1 MIVKA
6 NLRSGGSR
14 LIAAAITIIVSVAFV
29 VAVMGVLASFQ
40 SSMRAELAAQ
50 YSGADLVVKHVH
62 GGPVEAKKQKAIE
75 NTAGVKETQRIDRS
89 FTTFPSGGFAE
100 VTVWPKNSEIEVES
114 GRAPSK
120 PNEILFDTQVAKEEN
135 KKIGD
140 QVELTVPLGPD
151 PEQSKVTFTITG
163 IGHMPESALQVT
175 NAGAAKLAPEFD
187 HLRILTDKSAD
198 VSTIQSAVAKTLAGS
213 ADVKTNDFGAKVGG
227 DYTVSTEDQLVQE
240 GLKDLTGDS
249 NTIVAFIAAFIVV
262 ALFVAVLVISNTFQ
276 VLVAS
281 RLRSLALLRAV
292 GATRSQLRNAT
303 LAEGALLGLI
313 SSIIGVLVGW
323 GASLLLSIA
332 LRAFVQQTFQT
343 APLPI
348 LAVVTGVAVG
358 VCVTV
363 AASFIPALK
372 ATRVSPIDAL
382 APADIPAPAS
392 RFPWVRLV
400 IGSLLTAL
408 GLLGIAV
415 GTASSDMMFTLPG
428 AFAAFCGVL
437 VLSRV
442 FVPPLVELTGRI
454 GEKVFRSPTLG
465 LVARNVKLAPRRTAS
480 TTAAL
485 LVGVTLVATIFMG
498 AQTTRTTIDAELSEF
513 APIDFVAYSSSDKT
527 VKTLENS
534 KIVKDVNTLPGTRA
548 KTSVPL
554 GHNPDDPDSKETL
567 VIGVEN
573 KKYSVPRSTD
583 LLPPP
588 GVMYV
593 GIDTD
598 VDEYK
603 GKEITLHAGKK
614 KVQLTLKVHEAVPSG
629 TTLANADDVAALG
642 LKESEGQTWVRLA
655 DDVSVSQVMTLRS
668 DLEKADVAADGEG
681 AISRAG
687 FAEVIT
693 IMMGIVLGLLGAS
706 IIISIVGVG
715 NTLSLA
721 TIERKRETALL
732 RTLGLPRWA
741 AAGMV
746 AAEATLMAIVS
757 IVVGT
762 ALGILFGWAA
772 VKSLL
777 SAEKITVVA
786 DIPWLMFGLVAVVT
800 VLAALIASLL
810 PALAASRTQPAQGVA
825 QR

>member
-1 MIVKA
+1 
-6 NLRSGGSR
+6 
-14 LIAAAITIIVSVAFV
+14 
-29 VAVMGVLASFQ
+29 
-40 SSMRAELAAQ
+40 
-50 YSGADLVVKHVH
+50 
-62 GGPVEAKKQKAIE
+62 
-75 NTAGVKETQRIDRS
+75 
-89 FTTFPSGGFAE
+89 
-100 VTVWPKNSEIEVES
+100 
-114 GRAPSK
+114 
-120 PNEILFDTQVAKEEN
+120 
-135 KKIGD
+135 
-140 QVELTVPLGPD
+140 
-151 PEQSKVTFTITG
+151 
-163 IGHMPESALQVT
+163 
-175 NAGAAKLAPEFD
+175 
-187 HLRILTDKSAD
+187 
-198 VSTIQSAVAKTLAGS
+198 
-213 ADVKTNDFGAKVGG
+213 
-227 DYTVSTEDQLVQE
+227 
-240 GLKDLTGDS
+240 
-249 NTIVAFIAAFIVV
+249 
-262 ALFVAVLVISNTFQ
+262 
-276 VLVAS
+276 
-281 RLRSLALLRAV
+281 
-292 GATRSQLRNAT
+292 
-303 LAEGALLGLI
+303 
-313 SSIIGVLVGW
+313 
-323 GASLLLSIA
+323 
-332 LRAFVQQTFQT
+332 
-343 APLPI
+343 
-348 LAVVTGVAVG
+348 
-358 VCVTV
+358 
-363 AASFIPALK
+363 
-372 ATRVSPIDAL
+372 
-382 APADIPAPAS
+382 
-392 RFPWVRLV
+392 
-400 IGSLLTAL
+400 
-408 GLLGIAV
+408 
-415 GTASSDMMFTLPG
+415 MMFTLPG

-485 LVGVTLVATIFMG
+485 LIGVTLVATIFMG

-554 GHNPDDPDSKETL
+554 GHNPDSKETL

-588 GVMYV
+588 GELYIGV
-593 GIDTD
+593 DTD
-598 VDEYK
+598 VEEYK

-614 KVQLTLKVHEAVPSG
+614 KVQLTLKVHNAVPSG

-655 DDVSVSQVMTLRS
+655 DDVSVSQVSTLRS

-681 AISRAG
+681 AVKRAE
-687 FAEVIT
+687 FAETLT

-706 IIISIVGVG
+706 VIISIVGVG

-762 ALGILFGWAA
+762 ALGILFGWAS

-777 SAEKITVVA
+777 TSDSITVVA

>member
-40 SSMRAELAAQ
+40 STMRAQLAAQ
-50 YSGADLVVKHVH
+50 YSGADLVVKHSSE
-62 GGPVEAKKQKAIE
+62 GPLEKKKQKAIE
-75 NTAGVKETQRIDRS
+75 NTAGVKETQRIERS
-89 FTTFPSGGFAE
+89 FATFASRGVAM
-100 VTVWPKNSEIEVES
+100 VTVWPKNSEIKVDS

-120 PNEILFDTQVAKEEN
+120 PNEILFDTEVAKEEN

-140 QVELTVPLGPD
+140 QVELTFPFVSD
-151 PEQSKVTFTITG
+151 PEKSKVTFTITG

-175 NAGAAKLAPEFD
+175 NASAAKLAPEFD
-187 HLRILTDKSAD
+187 HLRIQTDKSAD
-198 VSTIQSAVAKTLAGS
+198 VSTVQSAVAKTLAGS

-240 GLKDLTGDS
+240 GIENLTGNS
-249 NTIVAFIAAFIVV
+249 KTIVAFITAFIVV
-262 ALFVAVLVISNTFQ
+262 AFFVAVLVISNTFQ

-281 RLRSLALLRAV
+281 RIRSLALLRAV

-332 LRAFVQQTFQT
+332 LRAFMQSTFQT

-348 LAVVTGVAVG
+348 LGVVTGVAVG

-382 APADIPAPAS
+382 APADIPAPAT

-400 IGSLLTAL
+400 IGALLTAL

-415 GTASSDMMFTLPG
+415 GAVSSDMMFTLPG

-485 LVGVTLVATIFMG
+485 LIGVTLVATIFMG

-554 GHNPDDPDSKETL
+554 GHNPDSKETL

-588 GVMYV
+588 GELYIGV
-593 GIDTD
+593 DTD
-598 VDEYK
+598 VEEYK

-614 KVQLTLKVHEAVPSG
+614 KVQLTLKVHNAVPSG

-655 DDVSVSQVMTLRS
+655 DDVSVSQVSTLRS

-681 AISRAG
+681 AVKRAE
-687 FAEVIT
+687 FAETLT

-706 IIISIVGVG
+706 VIISIVGVG

-762 ALGILFGWAA
+762 ALGILFGWAS

-777 SAEKITVVA
+777 TSDSITVVA

>member
-40 SSMRAELAAQ
+40 STMRAQLAAQ
-50 YSGADLVVKHVH
+50 YAGADLVVKHSNE
-62 GGPVEAKKQKAIE
+62 GPLEKKTQKAIE
-75 NTAGVKETQRIDRS
+75 NTAGVKETQRIERS
-89 FTTFPSGGFAE
+89 FATFASGGVAL
-100 VTVWPKNSEIEVES
+100 VNVWPKNSEIKVDS

-120 PNEILFDTQVAKEEN
+120 PNEILFDTEVAKEEN

-140 QVELTVPLGPD
+140 QVELTFPFVSD
-151 PEQSKVTFTITG
+151 PEKSKVTFTITG

-175 NAGAAKLAPEFD
+175 NASAAKLAPEFD
-187 HLRILTDKSAD
+187 HLRIQTDKSAD
-198 VSTIQSAVAKTLAGS
+198 VSTVQSAVAKTLAGS

-240 GLKDLTGDS
+240 GIENLTGNS
-249 NTIVAFIAAFIVV
+249 KTIVAFITAFIVV
-262 ALFVAVLVISNTFQ
+262 AFFVAVLVISNTFQ

-281 RLRSLALLRAV
+281 RIRSLALLRAV

-332 LRAFVQQTFQT
+332 LRAFMQSTFQT

-348 LAVVTGVAVG
+348 LGVVTGVAVG

-382 APADIPAPAS
+382 APADIPAPAT

-400 IGSLLTAL
+400 IGALLTAL

-415 GTASSDMMFTLPG
+415 GAASSDMMFTLPG

-485 LVGVTLVATIFMG
+485 LIGVTLVATIFMG

-554 GHNPDDPDSKETL
+554 GHNPDSKETL

-588 GVMYV
+588 GVLYIGV
-593 GIDTD
+593 DTD
-598 VDEYK
+598 VEEYK

-614 KVQLTLKVHEAVPSG
+614 KVQLTLKVHNAVPSG

-655 DDVSVSQVMTLRS
+655 DDVSVSQVSTLRS

-681 AISRAG
+681 AVKRAE
-687 FAEVIT
+687 FAETLT

-706 IIISIVGVG
+706 VIISIVGVG

-762 ALGILFGWAA
+762 ALGILFGWAS

-777 SAEKITVVA
+777 TSDSITVVA

>member
-40 SSMRAELAAQ
+40 STMRAQLAAQ
-50 YSGADLVVKHVH
+50 YSGADLVVKHSNE
-62 GGPVEAKKQKAIE
+62 GPLEKKKQKAIE
-75 NTAGVKETQRIDRS
+75 NTAGVKETQRIERS
-89 FTTFPSGGFAE
+89 FATFASGGVTL
-100 VTVWPKNSEIEVES
+100 VTVWPKNSEIKVDS

-120 PNEILFDTQVAKEEN
+120 PNEILFDTEVAKEEN

-140 QVELTVPLGPD
+140 QVELTFPFVSD
-151 PEQSKVTFTITG
+151 PEKSKVTFTITG

-175 NAGAAKLAPEFD
+175 NASAAKLAPEFD
-187 HLRILTDKSAD
+187 HLRIQTDKSAD
-198 VSTIQSAVAKTLAGS
+198 VSTVQSAVAKTLAGS

-240 GLKDLTGDS
+240 GIENLTGNS
-249 NTIVAFIAAFIVV
+249 KTIVAFITAFIVV

-281 RLRSLALLRAV
+281 RIRSLALLRAV

-332 LRAFVQQTFQT
+332 LRAFMQSTFQT

-348 LAVVTGVAVG
+348 LGVVTGVAVG

-382 APADIPAPAS
+382 APADIPAPAT

-400 IGSLLTAL
+400 IGALLTAL

-415 GTASSDMMFTLPG
+415 GAASSEMMFTLPG

-485 LVGVTLVATIFMG
+485 LIGVTLVATIFMG

-554 GHNPDDPDSKETL
+554 GHNPDSKETL

-588 GVMYV
+588 GVLYIGV
-593 GIDTD
+593 DTD
-598 VDEYK
+598 VEEYK

-614 KVQLTLKVHEAVPSG
+614 KVQLTLKVHNAVPSG

-655 DDVSVSQVMTLRS
+655 DDVSVSQVSTLRS

-681 AISRAG
+681 AVKRAE
-687 FAEVIT
+687 FAETLT

-706 IIISIVGVG
+706 VIISIVGVG

-762 ALGILFGWAA
+762 ALGILFGWAS

-777 SAEKITVVA
+777 TSDSITVVA